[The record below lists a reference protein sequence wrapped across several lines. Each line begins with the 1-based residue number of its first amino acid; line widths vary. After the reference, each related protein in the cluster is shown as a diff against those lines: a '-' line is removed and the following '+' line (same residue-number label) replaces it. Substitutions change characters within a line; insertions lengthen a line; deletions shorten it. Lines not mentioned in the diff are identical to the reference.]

1 MRTVRGNRVI
11 GAVVLAAVC
20 GVAVACT
27 APTPAA
33 PTTTITSVPGPPVV
47 NRLWVAAKRLAA
59 PIVGTL
65 SWSIGDPNGDVLRC
79 RVDTDGDGTFDRSI
93 DPCGNSDLV
102 LVSVPDA
109 GARTFTLEV
118 ADATSAPVTSQT
130 TLTAVA
136 AAPGG
141 FQITLLFDDGLA
153 PEYRTAFDSAAA
165 RWSQVI
171 TADVP
176 GQQAEIPEGFL
187 GWMPGFSGVV
197 DDVLIL
203 ARSYE
208 IDGVGGTLGRAGA
221 LQARPSNGL
230 PYVGVMEFDTADLA
244 RLATSGR
251 LGSVIQHEMGHVLGL
266 GSGWVLQG
274 LVDDAL
280 SEPRYNAP
288 GGVAAWQELGGT
300 GRVPVEN
307 QGGAGTALAHWREST
322 FGNELMTGYS
332 DPDERLSRL
341 TVAALADQGYGVDLG
356 AADRFSLPV
365 GSALR
370 APQADIGHTDPVVL
384 LPPGTFG

>member
-1 MRTVRGNRVI
+1 MRSRRSSRWLGTG
-11 GAVVLAAVC
+11 LALAVC
-20 GVAVACT
+20 ATVVACT

-47 NRLWVAAKRLAA
+47 NRLSVAAKRQAA
-59 PIVGTL
+59 PVVGTL

-79 RVDTDGDGTFDRSI
+79 RVDTDGDGTFDHTV
-93 DPCGNSDLV
+93 DPCDSSDLV

-109 GARTFTLEV
+109 GSRTFTLEV
-118 ADATSAPVTSQT
+118 TDATSAPVSAQS
-130 TLTAVA
+130 TLSATAGT
-136 AAPGG
+136 PGG
-141 FQITLLFDDGLA
+141 FQVTLLFDSGLA
-153 PEYRTAFDSAAA
+153 AEYRAAFDSAAA
-165 RWSQVI
+165 RWSEVI

-176 GQQAEIPEGFL
+176 GQQAEIPDGFL

-208 IDGVGGTLGRAGA
+208 IDGAGGTLGRAGA

-244 RLATSGR
+244 RLAASGR
-251 LGSVIQHEMGHVLGL
+251 LRSVIQHEMGHVLGL

-280 SEPRYNAP
+280 TEPRYNGA
-288 GGVAAWQELGGT
+288 GGVAAWQELGGD

-341 TVAALADQGYGVDLG
+341 TVAALADQGYGVDLT
-356 AADRFSLPV
+356 AADRFSLPA
-365 GSALR
+365 GGALR
-370 APQADIGHTDPVVL
+370 APQADVGHADPVTL

>member
-1 MRTVRGNRVI
+1 MRSGRSNRWI
-11 GAVVLAAVC
+11 
-20 GVAVACT
+20 GVAVLVASCATVMACT
-27 APTPAA
+27 PPTPAA

-47 NRLWVAAKRLAA
+47 NRFSVSAKRQAA
-59 PIVGTL
+59 PVVGTL
-65 SWSIGDPNGDVLRC
+65 SWSIGDPNGDALRC

-93 DPCGNSDLV
+93 DSCDSSDLV
-102 LVSVPDA
+102 LVSVPEA
-109 GARTFTLEV
+109 GSRTFSLEV
-118 ADATSAPVTSQT
+118 SDATSSPVIART
-130 TLTAVA
+130 TLVA
-136 AAPGG
+136 AEGTPGG
-141 FQITLLFDDGLA
+141 FQITLLFDSGLA
-153 PEYRTAFDSAAA
+153 PEYRAAFDAAAA

-203 ARSYE
+203 ARDYD
-208 IDGVGGTLGRAGA
+208 IDGAGGTLGRAGA

-244 RLATSGR
+244 RLSSSGR
-251 LGSVIQHEMGHVLGL
+251 LGSVIEHEMGHVLGL

-280 SEPRYNAP
+280 SEPRYNGA

-356 AADRFSLPV
+356 AADRYSLPAT
-365 GSALR
+365 SSLR
-370 APQADIGHTDPVVL
+370 APQDPVGHTDPVAP